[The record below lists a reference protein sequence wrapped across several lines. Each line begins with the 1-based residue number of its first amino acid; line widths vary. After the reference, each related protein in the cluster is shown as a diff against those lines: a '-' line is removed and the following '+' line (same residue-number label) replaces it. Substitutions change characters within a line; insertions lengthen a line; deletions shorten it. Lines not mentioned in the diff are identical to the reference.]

1 VKALSSESPVSVREG
16 VTVPT
21 LEKMLVDIRVDE
33 DFYYLHG
40 SEAFYVLRNA
50 AERNVINVS
59 KMMRYA
65 RRRHIDTELQKDLN
79 EIGL

>member
-1 VKALSSESPVSVREG
+1 MKALTSESPVIVSDE

-21 LEKMLVDIRVDE
+21 LEKLLVDIRVDE
-33 DFYYLHG
+33 DFYYLQG
-40 SEAFYVLRNA
+40 SEAFYILRNA

-65 RRRHIDTELQKDLN
+65 RRRHIDTELEKDLE